1 MIILKTIIFFCFDK
15 LLSVRRK
22 VLSLG
27 IKVLK
32 DGSLFSDKILNFSIM
47 VHMFS
52 KLSLLLSN
60 NNSAVDISAADISV
74 ADISMTDLSVFW

>member
-1 MIILKTIIFFCFDK
+1 M
-15 LLSVRRK
+15 
-22 VLSLG
+22 
-27 IKVLK
+27 KVLK

-52 KLSLLLSN
+52 KSSLLPSN

-74 ADISMTDLSVFW
+74 ADISMIDLSVFW